1 VEETTESSDV
11 YVNEFEDVS
20 EDIGG
25 VMHSTREGQE
35 TSMLFVALRAVGPA
49 VIVANRE
56 RRLI

>member
-1 VEETTESSDV
+1 MK
-11 YVNEFEDVS
+11 EFGDVS

-35 TSMLFVALRAVGPA
+35 TSMLFVALRSMGPA
-49 VIVANRE
+49 VSVANRE